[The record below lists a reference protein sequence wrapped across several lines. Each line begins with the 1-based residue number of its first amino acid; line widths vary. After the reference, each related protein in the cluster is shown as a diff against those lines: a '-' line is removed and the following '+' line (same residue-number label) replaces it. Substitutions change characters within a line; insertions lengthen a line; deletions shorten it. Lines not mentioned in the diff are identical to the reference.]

1 MDGSAFSLVFFGT
14 QPATTQIEDLLAEK
28 SECVKRKHRVLVTA
42 NRRTSKTMTI
52 AAGNGPRGLVLI
64 TKVGVA
70 FEFSPNRSRFERNF
84 TMILIGGL

>member
-1 MDGSAFSLVFFGT
+1 
-14 QPATTQIEDLLAEK
+14 
-28 SECVKRKHRVLVTA
+28 
-42 NRRTSKTMTI
+42 MTI